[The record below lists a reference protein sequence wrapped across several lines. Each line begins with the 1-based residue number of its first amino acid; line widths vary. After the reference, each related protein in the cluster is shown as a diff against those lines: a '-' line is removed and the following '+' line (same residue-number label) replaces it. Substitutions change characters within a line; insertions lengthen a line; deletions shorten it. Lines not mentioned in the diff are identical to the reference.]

1 MALPRRLVKLGSSSP
16 LLRRRSAPLRHLVRH
31 NSSYKYTPPAAPPAT
46 FSSSGI
52 PQDAHPMPHDMP
64 REDYSSPALYT
75 FDVLGRI
82 VKYIIL
88 GTVTIGTLSLIG
100 VEGAHQ
106 YVERVMLAIPAHLDF
121 MDSFPDSTT
130 DTAGSATLKQ
140 HRDHLTPQ
148 DEDYYAWAEE
158 NDSWTGG
165 SAGGTSSLL
174 GFTARHAL
182 RSAWICQT
190 WGQGLTGSSI
200 AREGGDLGGGR
211 TQVMKGM
218 IGSDARVRT
227 NRAEAALKAG
237 VNVVDPGY
245 EMAEMYIANAIAEA
259 KKKGVVFPEEL
270 SVMRETFPREGEN
283 ALDTPSTAPAP
294 SRIAVDMMIRHAE
307 VLERIGTPAALH
319 RSQEVYERV
328 LRSVLPYTNR
338 QSVAAF
344 QGATSQVPRQD
355 FIAAVREAEVLR
367 LAKKIGDVNARI
379 GDNAT
384 ARGWWTWGLSRVGLE
399 HPAAPS
405 LSTNQ
410 PPGIAAVLQDAAK
423 PGWFDGWFGR
433 KPRAQ
438 EDGARG
444 VVSAF
449 KDAAPRI
456 QELGTSSSMDK
467 TLKANMSLV
476 PSGPPGVSSISAW
489 GTIPPP
495 LQRSVVA
502 LLESYSTHLAISGDL
517 AIAERY
523 QTLGL
528 DIAQASFR
536 RNRSTRELPAASL
549 HNSWLQQRAAL
560 LTLHKAE
567 VQYAL
572 RSKTHDIDD
581 TLAMLG
587 SANVQAEIVIKE
599 LTTGPSAAPASDA
612 VATLSLD
619 PHQGVPL
626 RSMPLSATYNG
637 PHSTERVPATQ
648 LLKDAQRT
656 AAESW
661 NITGLIYESLAR
673 SQQDTPA
680 PLSRASEFEELAMDS
695 FERAMGWNKIAY
707 GGRVTGHHDVT
718 DGEDVV
724 GPANGLM
731 TKAREYWTNYA
742 RVKSRL
748 DRGLQSL

>member
-1 MALPRRLVKLGSSSP
+1 
-16 LLRRRSAPLRHLVRH
+16 
-31 NSSYKYTPPAAPPAT
+31 
-46 FSSSGI
+46 
-52 PQDAHPMPHDMP
+52 MPHDMP

-75 FDVLGRI
+75 FDVLGKI
-82 VKYIIL
+82 VKYIIV

-106 YVERVMLAIPAHLDF
+106 YVERVMLAVPAHLDF
-121 MDSFPDSTT
+121 MDAFPNASLDAA
-130 DTAGSATLKQ
+130 DAASAPLKH

-148 DEDYYAWAEE
+148 DEDYYAWAED

-165 SAGGTSSLL
+165 STGGTSPAL

-218 IGSDARVRT
+218 IGSDARIRT

-245 EMAEMYIANAIAEA
+245 EMAEVYIASAIAEA

-270 SVMRETFPREGEN
+270 SVMRETFPSDGMN
-283 ALDTPSTAPAP
+283 ALNEPSAAPVP
-294 SRIAVDMMIRHAE
+294 SRIAVDIMIRHAE

-328 LRSVLPYTNR
+328 LRSVLPYTTR
-338 QSVAAF
+338 QPVTAV
-344 QGATSQVPRQD
+344 QGPTLQVSRQD

-379 GDNAT
+379 GDNDT
-384 ARGWWTWGLSRVGLE
+384 ARGWWSWGLSRVGLE
-399 HPAAPS
+399 HATAAVS
-405 LSTNQ
+405 STNQ
-410 PPGIAAVLQDAAK
+410 TPGMAAVLQDAAK
-423 PGWFDGWFGR
+423 PGWFDGWFGK

-444 VVSAF
+444 IVSSS
-449 KDAAPRI
+449 KDDAPRI
-456 QELGTSSSMDK
+456 QDLAPSSSMDR
-467 TLKANMSLV
+467 TLKANMTLV
-476 PSGPPGVSSISAW
+476 PSDQFGVNSASVW
-489 GTIPPP
+489 SRAPPP
-495 LQRSVVA
+495 LQRSIVA

-517 AIAERY
+517 NTAEQY

-528 DIAQASFR
+528 DIAQASVR
-536 RNRSTRELPAASL
+536 RDSAARQVPAASL

-572 RSKTHDIDD
+572 RSKTPDIDD

-587 SANVQAEIVIKE
+587 NANAQAELVIKE
-599 LTTGPSAAPASDA
+599 LTTGHSAAPASDA
-612 VATLSLD
+612 AAGLSLD
-619 PHQGVPL
+619 PHQGVTL
-626 RSMPLSATYNG
+626 RSMPLAATYNG
-637 PHSTERVPATQ
+637 SHSAERSPATQ

-673 SQQDTPA
+673 TQQNAPA
-680 PLSRASEFEELAMDS
+680 AISRAPEFEELAMDS

-707 GGRVTGHHDVT
+707 GGRVTGHHDIT

-748 DRGLQSL
+748 DKGLQNL

>member
-1 MALPRRLVKLGSSSP
+1 
-16 LLRRRSAPLRHLVRH
+16 
-31 NSSYKYTPPAAPPAT
+31 
-46 FSSSGI
+46 
-52 PQDAHPMPHDMP
+52 MPHDMP

-82 VKYIIL
+82 VKYIIV
-88 GTVTIGTLSLIG
+88 GTVTIGALSLIG

-106 YVERVMLAIPAHLDF
+106 YVERVMLAVPAHLDF
-121 MDSFPDSTT
+121 MDTFPDATP
-130 DTAGSATLKQ
+130 DTADTAAASAPLKH

-165 SAGGTSSLL
+165 SIGGTSPAL

-245 EMAEMYIANAIAEA
+245 EMAEVYIASAIAEA

-270 SVMRETFPREGEN
+270 SVMRETFPSDGVN
-283 ALDTPSTAPAP
+283 ALNEPSAAPLP

-328 LRSVLPYTNR
+328 LRSVLPYTMR
-338 QSVAAF
+338 QRVTAF
-344 QGATSQVPRQD
+344 QDATSQVSRQD

-379 GDNAT
+379 GDNDT
-384 ARGWWTWGLSRVGLE
+384 ARGWWTWGLSRVDLE
-399 HPAAPS
+399 HATAS
-405 LSTNQ
+405 ISSTNQ
-410 PPGIAAVLQDAAK
+410 TPGIAAVIQDASKA
-423 PGWFDGWFGR
+423 GWFDGWFGK

-444 VVSAF
+444 IVSAS
-449 KDAAPRI
+449 KDDAPRI
-456 QELGTSSSMDK
+456 QDLAPSSSMDR
-467 TLKANMSLV
+467 TLKANMTLV
-476 PSGPPGVSSISAW
+476 PSAQSSANSISAW
-489 GTIPPP
+489 SHAPPL

-502 LLESYSTHLAISGDL
+502 LLESYSTHLAILGDL
-517 AIAERY
+517 NRAEQY

-528 DIAQASFR
+528 DIAQASVR
-536 RNRSTRELPAASL
+536 RDSAARQMPAASL

-567 VQYAL
+567 VQYVL
-572 RSKTHDIDD
+572 RSKTPDIDD

-587 SANVQAEIVIKE
+587 NANAQAELVIKE
-599 LTTGPSAAPASDA
+599 LTTGQSAVPASDA
-612 VATLSLD
+612 AAGLSLD
-619 PHQGVPL
+619 PHQGVTL
-626 RSMPLSATYNG
+626 RSMPLAATYNG
-637 PHSTERVPATQ
+637 PNSTERSPATQ

-673 SQQDTPA
+673 TQQNTPPA
-680 PLSRASEFEELAMDS
+680 LSRAPEFEELAIDS

-707 GGRVTGHHDVT
+707 GGRVTGHHDIT

-748 DRGLQSL
+748 DKGLQNL

>member
-1 MALPRRLVKLGSSSP
+1 MALPRRLVKLSSSTSV
-16 LLRRRSAPLRHLVRH
+16 LRRRSFPLPNLLRH
-31 NSSYKYTPPAAPPAT
+31 NSSFKYTPPVTPPAT
-46 FSSSGI
+46 FSSSGL
-52 PQDAHPMPHDMP
+52 PQDAHPMPQDMP
-64 REDYSSPALYT
+64 REDYSSPALHA
-75 FDVLGRI
+75 FDVLGTI
-82 VKYIIL
+82 VKYIII

-106 YVERVMLAIPAHLDF
+106 YVERFMLAVPAHLDF
-121 MDSFPDSTT
+121 MDAFPDPTNENASVSFK
-130 DTAGSATLKQ
+130 A

-200 AREGGDLGGGR
+200 AREGGDLAGGR

-218 IGSDARVRT
+218 IGSDARIRT

-245 EMAEMYIANAIAEA
+245 EMAEVYIANAIAEA

-270 SVMRETFPREGEN
+270 SVMRETFPSSETN
-283 ALDTPSTAPAP
+283 ALDSPVSALAP
-294 SRIAVDMMIRHAE
+294 SRIAVDMLIRHAE
-307 VLERIGTPAALH
+307 ILERIATPAALH
-319 RSQEVYERV
+319 RSQELYERV
-328 LRSVLPYTNR
+328 LRSVLPYTTR
-338 QSVAAF
+338 QPVATS
-344 QGATSQVPRQD
+344 QGATSQVSRQN
-355 FIAAVREAEVLR
+355 FITAVREAEVLR

-384 ARGWWTWGLSRVGLE
+384 ARGWWTWGLSRIGLE
-399 HPAAPS
+399 HAADS
-405 LSTNQ
+405 LSNAHQ
-410 PPGIAAVLQDAAK
+410 APGIAAVLQDASK
-423 PGWFDGWFGR
+423 PGWFDGWFGK

-438 EDGARG
+438 ADGARG
-444 VVSAF
+444 IVSAS
-449 KDAAPRI
+449 KDDAPRI
-456 QELGTSSSMDK
+456 KDLAPSSSMDR
-467 TLKANMSLV
+467 TLKANMTLV
-476 PSGPPGVSSISAW
+476 PNRQPAADSTSVWSNA
-489 GTIPPP
+489 PPP

-502 LLESYSTHLAISGDL
+502 LLESYSTHLAILGDL
-517 AIAERY
+517 NTAEQY
-523 QTLGL
+523 QSIGL
-528 DIAQASFR
+528 DIAQASIR
-536 RNRSTRELPAASL
+536 RDPAARQMPAATL

-587 SANVQAEIVIKE
+587 NANAQAEVVIKE
-599 LTTGPSAAPASDA
+599 LTTGPSVVTPSDA
-612 VATLSLD
+612 AGKLSLD
-619 PHQGVPL
+619 PHQGITL
-626 RSMPLSATYNG
+626 RSMPLSATFNG
-637 PHSTERVPATQ
+637 PHSVERSPATQ

-673 SQQDTPA
+673 SQQNTPT
-680 PLSRASEFEELAMDS
+680 PLSRAPEFEELAMDS
-695 FERAMGWNKIAY
+695 YERAMGWNKIAY
-707 GGRVTGHHDVT
+707 GGRVTGHHDIT

-748 DRGLQSL
+748 DKGLQSL